1 MQPIFAIGDVHGEL
15 TLLKEMLTN
24 WDAENEQLIFVG
36 DLIDRGED
44 PAGVV
49 KVAKQL
55 VDTHNAIVL
64 RGNHEQMLL
73 DWLQNPEEKM
83 NYYTS
88 QGGLKT
94 IQSFLADKLTKE
106 LTPTEMA
113 DALYQEAAQ
122 YISFI
127 AALPFYYEKEDYFF
141 VHAGVD
147 LALADWRQTPDKDLI
162 WIREPFLFGE
172 NHTDKTFVFG
182 HTPVQSLHEDGSS
195 NIWISEDK
203 TRIDIDGGAVFGGA
217 LHGVVLTDTGISEIY
232 TAEAHK

>member
-24 WDAENEQLIFVG
+24 WDVENEQLVFVG

-73 DWLQNPEEKM
+73 DWLQDPEEKM

-94 IQSFLADKLTKE
+94 I
-106 LTPTEMA
+106 
-113 DALYQEAAQ
+113 
-122 YISFI
+122 
-127 AALPFYYEKEDYFF
+127 
-141 VHAGVD
+141 
-147 LALADWRQTPDKDLI
+147 
-162 WIREPFLFGE
+162 
-172 NHTDKTFVFG
+172 
-182 HTPVQSLHEDGSS
+182 
-195 NIWISEDK
+195 
-203 TRIDIDGGAVFGGA
+203 
-217 LHGVVLTDTGISEIY
+217 
-232 TAEAHK
+232 